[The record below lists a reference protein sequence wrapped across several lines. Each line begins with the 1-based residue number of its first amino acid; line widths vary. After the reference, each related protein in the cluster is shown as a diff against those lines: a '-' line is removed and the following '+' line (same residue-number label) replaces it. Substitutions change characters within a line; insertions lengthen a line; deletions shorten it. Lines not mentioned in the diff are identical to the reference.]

1 LVERRKGMEITTD
14 NVEIL
19 LLAGIA
25 VLDLVAGMIPDKYVN
40 YVGVARRVIS
50 FISLGRKVKK

>member
-1 LVERRKGMEITTD
+1 MEITTD